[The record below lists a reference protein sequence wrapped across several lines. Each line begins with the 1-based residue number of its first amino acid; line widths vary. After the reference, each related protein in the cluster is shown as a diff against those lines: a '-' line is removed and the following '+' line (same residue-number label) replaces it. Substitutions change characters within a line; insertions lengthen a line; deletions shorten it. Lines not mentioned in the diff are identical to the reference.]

1 MSRGTRVAIDVG
13 GTFTDVVTLDGESAA
28 LKFDKVPTTPS
39 HPEEGVLDG
48 FAASG
53 APMPDIETFIHGT
66 TLGLNALL
74 TRRGARTGIVTTK
87 GFRDVYLLGRTDR
100 IPMYDFKYRK
110 PATLVQRQHIVE
122 VDERLDF

>member
-1 MSRGTRVAIDVG
+1 MA
-13 GTFTDVVTLDGESAA
+13 
-28 LKFDKVPTTPS
+28 
-39 HPEEGVLDG
+39 
-48 FAASG
+48 
-53 APMPDIETFIHGT
+53 DIETFIHGT

-122 VDERLDF
+122 VDERLDFEGNVLTPFDEESAAAAAGRSATWAWTPLRCASCTPT